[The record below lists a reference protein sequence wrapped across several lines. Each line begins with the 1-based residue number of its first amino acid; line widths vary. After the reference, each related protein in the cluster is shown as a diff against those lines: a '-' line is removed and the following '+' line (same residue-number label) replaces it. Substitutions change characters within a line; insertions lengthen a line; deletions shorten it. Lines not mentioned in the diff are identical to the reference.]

1 MQDKQI
7 LHKNKMY
14 VRMLHIPLRSHE
26 NIITTLKQAYKVD
39 VWQILCIGCLLYVIK
54 RNLLKLIKLTEIQHY

>member
-1 MQDKQI
+1 
-7 LHKNKMY
+7 MY

-39 VWQILCIGCLLYVIK
+39 VWQILYIGLLYVIM
-54 RNLLKLIKLTEIQHY
+54 RNLLKLIKVTEIQHY

>member
-1 MQDKQI
+1 
-7 LHKNKMY
+7 MY

-39 VWQILCIGCLLYVIK
+39 VRQILYIGLLYVIM
-54 RNLLKLIKLTEIQHY
+54 RNLLKLIKVTEIQHY

>member
-1 MQDKQI
+1 MQKKQI

-39 VWQILCIGCLLYVIK
+39 VWQILCIGLLYAIM
-54 RNLLKLIKLTEIQHY
+54 RNLLKLIKVTEIQHY